1 MFEYL
6 SPTPL
11 SGVWD
16 NALLAPVAEINEQM
30 IECLRLMSGH
40 DAVSDGRATPRL
52 VSSLRPQWRQ
62 LDASSQRRLASC
74 PYLLLDGA
82 FSQPGRWDR
91 MLSGVVMDSV
101 VRGIYFS
108 DRSGIALLRR
118 MLVLAWHLARSNR
131 MMAGVIL
138 GMNAASAQRIAVT
151 RLRDLEALAEV
162 APAWIAPRWEQQPI
176 VWQQLIRAACDT
188 HPLAL
193 RQAHLRGLQLL
204 ARDHQ
209 RA

>member
-1 MFEYL
+1 
-6 SPTPL
+6 
-11 SGVWD
+11 
-16 NALLAPVAEINEQM
+16 
-30 IECLRLMSGH
+30 
-40 DAVSDGRATPRL
+40 
-52 VSSLRPQWRQ
+52 VSSLRPQWRR
-62 LDASSQRRLASC
+62 LDASAQRRLASC
-74 PYLLLDGA
+74 PYLLLDGG

-91 MLSGVVMDSV
+91 MLSGAIMDSAT
-101 VRGIYFS
+101 RGIYFS
-108 DRSGIALLRR
+108 DRSGVALIRR

-176 VWQQLIRAACDT
+176 VWQQLIRAACGA

-204 ARDHQ
+204 ARDYP

>member
-1 MFEYL
+1 MFEYQ

-30 IECLRLMSGH
+30 IECLRLMSEH
-40 DAVSDGRATPRL
+40 DVVSDGRPTPRL
-52 VSSLRPQWRQ
+52 VSSLRPQWRR
-62 LDASSQRRLASC
+62 LDAASQRRLASC
-74 PYLLLDGA
+74 PYLLLDGG

-91 MLSGVVMDSV
+91 MLSGTVMDPG
-101 VRGIYFS
+101 VRGVYFS
-108 DRSGIALLRR
+108 DRSGVALIRR

-131 MMAGVIL
+131 LMAGVML
-138 GMNAASAQRIAVT
+138 GINAASAERIAVT
-151 RLRDLEALAEV
+151 RLRDLEALAEG

-176 VWQQLIRAACDT
+176 VWQQLIAAACGT
-188 HPLAL
+188 GPLAL

-204 ARDHQ
+204 AREQ
-209 RA
+209 SRS